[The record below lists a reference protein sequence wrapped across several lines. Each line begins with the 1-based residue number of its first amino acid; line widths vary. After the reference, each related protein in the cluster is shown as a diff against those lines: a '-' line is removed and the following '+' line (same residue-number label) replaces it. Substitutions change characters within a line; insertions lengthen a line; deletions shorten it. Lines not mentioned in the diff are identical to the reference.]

1 MKKKKG
7 SRQILLLI
15 LLLIAAVIPV
25 FVRTP
30 YLLSIC
36 VMTFYMA
43 SASLAWSILGGL
55 TGQISLGHASF
66 MGLGAYMSTLLLVKL
81 NGSPWISIPLVFLFV
96 GALTALLLSPCFVLR
111 GPYFSLVT
119 IAFGEAFRNLM
130 TNWDFAGKGQGLLLP
145 FGDNSLALLR
155 FKSKVPYFYLS
166 LLMVIAVYLIVR
178 AIDRSKFGYALK
190 TVREDEDTANAIGI
204 NPLKY
209 KVLATFVSCGLIA
222 VCGVFYA
229 NYIRFINPDIMIQAQ
244 SVEFVLPAVI
254 GGIGSVT
261 GPLIG
266 AIILTPLAQYLN
278 STLSSIAP
286 GANLLVY
293 AIILIVVI
301 LFQPRGIMGWY
312 NGSKFKVK
320 VDEMFDRLDG
330 KK

>member
-1 MKKKKG
+1 M
-7 SRQILLLI
+7 
-15 LLLIAAVIPV
+15 
-25 FVRTP
+25 
-30 YLLSIC
+30 
-36 VMTFYMA
+36 
-43 SASLAWSILGGL
+43 
-55 TGQISLGHASF
+55 
-66 MGLGAYMSTLLLVKL
+66 
-81 NGSPWISIPLVFLFV
+81 
-96 GALTALLLSPCFVLR
+96 
-111 GPYFSLVT
+111 
-119 IAFGEAFRNLM
+119 
-130 TNWDFAGKGQGLLLP
+130 
-145 FGDNSLALLR
+145 
-155 FKSKVPYFYLS
+155 
-166 LLMVIAVYLIVR
+166 
-178 AIDRSKFGYALK
+178 
-190 TVREDEDTANAIGI
+190 
-204 NPLKY
+204 
-209 KVLATFVSCGLIA
+209 LATFVSCGLIA

-301 LFQPRGIMGWY
+301 LFRPRGIMGWY

-320 VDEMFDRLDG
+320 VNDMFDRMDG

>member
-1 MKKKKG
+1 
-7 SRQILLLI
+7 
-15 LLLIAAVIPV
+15 
-25 FVRTP
+25 
-30 YLLSIC
+30 
-36 VMTFYMA
+36 
-43 SASLAWSILGGL
+43 
-55 TGQISLGHASF
+55 
-66 MGLGAYMSTLLLVKL
+66 
-81 NGSPWISIPLVFLFV
+81 
-96 GALTALLLSPCFVLR
+96 
-111 GPYFSLVT
+111 
-119 IAFGEAFRNLM
+119 
-130 TNWDFAGKGQGLLLP
+130 
-145 FGDNSLALLR
+145 
-155 FKSKVPYFYLS
+155 
-166 LLMVIAVYLIVR
+166 MVIAVYLIVR

>member
-1 MKKKKG
+1 
-7 SRQILLLI
+7 
-15 LLLIAAVIPV
+15 
-25 FVRTP
+25 
-30 YLLSIC
+30 
-36 VMTFYMA
+36 
-43 SASLAWSILGGL
+43 
-55 TGQISLGHASF
+55 

-81 NGSPWISIPLVFLFV
+81 NVSPWISIPLVFLFV

-244 SVEFVLPAVI
+244 SVEFVLPDWSYYSYTVS
-254 GGIGSVT
+254 SVSQLY
-261 GPLIG
+261 PE
-266 AIILTPLAQYLN
+266 QYSARSQSAGLRHH
-278 STLSSIAP
+278 SDCGYPVPAKRYY
-286 GANLLVY
+286 GLV
-293 AIILIVVI
+293 
-301 LFQPRGIMGWY
+301 
-312 NGSKFKVK
+312 
-320 VDEMFDRLDG
+320 
-330 KK
+330 

>member
-1 MKKKKG
+1 M
-7 SRQILLLI
+7 
-15 LLLIAAVIPV
+15 
-25 FVRTP
+25 
-30 YLLSIC
+30 
-36 VMTFYMA
+36 
-43 SASLAWSILGGL
+43 
-55 TGQISLGHASF
+55 
-66 MGLGAYMSTLLLVKL
+66 
-81 NGSPWISIPLVFLFV
+81 
-96 GALTALLLSPCFVLR
+96 
-111 GPYFSLVT
+111 
-119 IAFGEAFRNLM
+119 
-130 TNWDFAGKGQGLLLP
+130 
-145 FGDNSLALLR
+145 
-155 FKSKVPYFYLS
+155 
-166 LLMVIAVYLIVR
+166 
-178 AIDRSKFGYALK
+178 
-190 TVREDEDTANAIGI
+190 
-204 NPLKY
+204 
-209 KVLATFVSCGLIA
+209 LATFVSCGLIA

-293 AIILIVVI
+293 AIVLIVVI
-301 LFQPRGIMGWY
+301 LFRPRGIMGWY

>member
-1 MKKKKG
+1 M
-7 SRQILLLI
+7 
-15 LLLIAAVIPV
+15 
-25 FVRTP
+25 
-30 YLLSIC
+30 
-36 VMTFYMA
+36 
-43 SASLAWSILGGL
+43 
-55 TGQISLGHASF
+55 
-66 MGLGAYMSTLLLVKL
+66 
-81 NGSPWISIPLVFLFV
+81 
-96 GALTALLLSPCFVLR
+96 
-111 GPYFSLVT
+111 
-119 IAFGEAFRNLM
+119 
-130 TNWDFAGKGQGLLLP
+130 
-145 FGDNSLALLR
+145 
-155 FKSKVPYFYLS
+155 
-166 LLMVIAVYLIVR
+166 R

-278 STLSSIAP
+278 STEQYSA

-301 LFQPRGIMGWY
+301 LFQPRGIML
-312 NGSKFKVK
+312 V
-320 VDEMFDRLDG
+320 
-330 KK
+330 